1 MIQTILTSLR
11 TSTQAFFG
19 NWKNLAVF
27 TALYA
32 FLVFALYLFF
42 TTPEAK
48 LWQIALSILLVV
60 LIPILFFVLQVMS
73 VKYTNADSTLNDLLK
88 RGFSE
93 FWKLF
98 LISLPFIL
106 LTWLAIWGMTK
117 LNTSLTTRIENSP
130 TETAAQIKAAD
141 QNLKNLAW
149 GFSAVWALTMYFIL
163 PLFSIQLW
171 ITTLRDG
178 FTQTFKRIFSLIL
191 RAFTP
196 RSVITYLFGFVIF
209 AVIPYFIITTRTP
222 VKSPWLDLSLL
233 GFRIALALFI
243 TLVGWVITVGSLS
256 LTTTPLLTKNEV
268 TQ

>member
-19 NWKNLAVF
+19 NWKKPGVF

-32 FLVFALYLFF
+32 LLVFALYLFF

-48 LWQIALSILLVV
+48 LWQIAFSILLIV

-73 VKYTNADSTLNDLLK
+73 VKYTNVDSTLNDLLK

-93 FWKLF
+93 CWKLF

-106 LTWLAIWGMTK
+106 LTWLAMWGMTK
-117 LNTSLTTRIENSP
+117 LNTSMITRIENAP
-130 TETAAQIKAAD
+130 AETTAQIKASE

-149 GFSAVWALTMYFIL
+149 AFSAAWALLLYFIL

-171 ITTLRDG
+171 ITTLREG
-178 FTQTFKRIFSLIL
+178 FAPTLKRIFSVIL
-191 RAFTP
+191 RAFAP
-196 RSVITYLFGFVIF
+196 RSVITYLLGFIIF

-233 GFRIALALFI
+233 GFRIALGLFI
-243 TLVGWVITVGSLS
+243 ALAGWVVTVGSLS
-256 LTTTPLLTKNEV
+256 LFTKSEV